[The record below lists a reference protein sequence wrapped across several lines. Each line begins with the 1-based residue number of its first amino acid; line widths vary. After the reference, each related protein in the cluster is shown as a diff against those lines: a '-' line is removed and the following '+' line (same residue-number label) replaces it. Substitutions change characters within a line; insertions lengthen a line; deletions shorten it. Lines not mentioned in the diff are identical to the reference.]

1 MRLLYKDIAPA
12 GEVNGNGSVK
22 GGWIF
27 EKMDYAAL
35 TIASEDFFWKMPDRV
50 VAVTN
55 SASIQYHSSVF
66 PHEYIEMWG
75 EYEDISPAKVNT
87 KIECRQ
93 RKRHTNEWETV
104 ATGVFSFSLID
115 KETRKIVRIP
125 KEVVNEIKG

>member
-1 MRLLYKDIAPA
+1 MRLLYKDIAPS
-12 GEVNGNGSVK
+12 GEINGNGSIK

-35 TIASEDFFWKMPDRV
+35 TIASEDFFWATDESI

-55 SASIQYHSSVF
+55 SASIQYHNSVF
-66 PHEYIEMWG
+66 PHEYVEIWG
-75 EYEDISPAKVNT
+75 DYDDVSPAKLNT
-87 KIECRQ
+87 KLEFRQ
-93 RKRHTNEWETV
+93 RKRHTNTWEVV
-104 ATGVFSFSLID
+104 ATAVFSFSLIN